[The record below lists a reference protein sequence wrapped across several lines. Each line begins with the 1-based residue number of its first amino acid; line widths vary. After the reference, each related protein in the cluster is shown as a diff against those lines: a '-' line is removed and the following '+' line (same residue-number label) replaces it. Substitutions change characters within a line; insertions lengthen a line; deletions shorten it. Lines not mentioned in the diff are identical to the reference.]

1 LLRIANTNALH
12 QCQPAQQQVKIAAPE
27 QLSDFLTE
35 NVITAM
41 SCNVRARQT
50 LKTLTTI

>member
-1 LLRIANTNALH
+1 MRCSNANSA
-12 QCQPAQQQVKIAAPE
+12 AASEIAAQE
-27 QLSDFLTE
+27 QLSDCVTE
-35 NVITAM
+35 NVIAAM